1 MQTAKVQIDYSD
13 YLKLKEYE
21 KRYHQMKAG
30 PSSQKEQEGQGS
42 ETTPEQRLEKTILTN
57 ENSDEDPKNP
67 EKQTI
72 LDPITTP
79 MGVED
84 ISTKAKASKH
94 SEVVTN
100 KTMQEK
106 RKRPQEP
113 KDPWYYIGVPKYK
126 K

>member
-1 MQTAKVQIDYSD
+1 MQTAKVLIDYSD

-21 KRYHQMKAG
+21 KRYHQMKSG
-30 PSSQKEQEGQGS
+30 PSPQKEQEGQGS

-57 ENSDEDPKNP
+57 ENSDEQQKSP

-79 MGVED
+79 MGVQD
-84 ISTKAKASKH
+84 ISTKADISKNAH
-94 SEVVTN
+94 ATLTN
-100 KTMQEK
+100 NTEK

-113 KDPWYYIGVPKYK
+113 KEPCYYIGVPKYK